1 MNRTTRLFMMVVI
14 AILVSFRSALALP
27 NPVGW
32 WNFDEGSGTLTADSS
47 GNGNTGTVGGSWIT
61 NGMSSNAVTYTTS
74 QYTSIPYWSGFN
86 LSNSISLS
94 IWIKPSGPG
103 SPGPGFSQFFTKG
116 DGYFG
121 NWGLRF
127 TESSNILFQMTG
139 MNGNS
144 ISSIS
149 LVPSNL
155 WTHVV
160 ATFDGT
166 TAKLYI
172 NGLLDRFATWSGSQI
187 FTTNGIQIGVLP
199 GAIDDARV
207 YSNALTEI
215 QVAQLFLEQDRDLDR
230 LIDANETICGTDPN
244 NPDSDGDGYP
254 DGMEV
259 WARTN
264 PLDSS
269 SHPDVTTGLVGWW
282 KFDEGSGTLTA
293 DSTTNGDFGTVTS
306 GSTWVTGIHSNALQF
321 DGVNGYVVTSDPGGS
336 GSPLAVT
343 NLTIAFW
350 ANVTNTVQDSTVLDR
365 YDNSGYAVWWQE
377 GYDRVILVLPNIQP
391 IPIFLDD
398 VSSNVWN
405 HFAFTC
411 DGSNVN
417 CYLNGRLY
425 SSGSYT
431 NAVGTSPYP
440 LYLAQA
446 VWFGNRF
453 QGILDDVRIY
463 NRALAAGDVYAL
475 GLVGTYCNGL
485 PDIQKF
491 RLGLNPNTA
500 CTTGDGIPDD
510 WAVAHGL
517 DPLDSTVATQTC
529 TLAFTHGLNNLQVY
543 QNQSVLISD
552 GYSTLGDGV
561 ADWWKVTYGFSLTD
575 TNVASAD
582 PEGDGLSNLQK
593 YQLGLNPFVS
603 YAITAPSIVLINST
617 SNTASVADAGA
628 GASYS
633 WSIDNGTID
642 GGSGTPN
649 ISWSAG
655 DSGVAT
661 LTMQLTTSGGSANL
675 SAPITVTPCS
685 LAANITVP
693 SSVLLGS
700 TNTAS
705 LPNPLTVLYSF
716 TNGVDGAIPVGVV
729 QGTGIYSNAL
739 YGAAAYGGT
748 NGAGTLFSI
757 TPDGA
762 TLSTL
767 WQFDPNTDGDGPSTL
782 VQGSSAPGTTNRYFY
797 GVTTGGG
804 PGSNGTVFAIT
815 PGGSLTNLHAFNYT
829 QGSYPAGLTQGR
841 DGNFYG
847 VTEAGGSN
855 NNGVVFMIS
864 SNINTV
870 TFKIL
875 YYFNGGTNGNF
886 SQATL
891 MQGSGTDTSFYGTTH
906 FGGTNSACL
915 GGCGTIFKITTNG
928 VFSYLHVFNGSDGGW
943 PTTPLTL
950 GTNGLFYGTGFT
962 GGSNGCGIAFSISS
976 QGTFNKLYT
985 FGDPNGR
992 GPDSGLL
999 QGFDGNFYGT
1009 TVSGGLTNIFNGV
1022 AGYGTAFKLTP
1033 QGTNTVL
1040 HQFSGSPDGYLPFEG
1055 GLTTGFA
1062 QGKTNGYLYGVTL
1075 LGGTSTNCWAG
1086 CGTVFLVN
1094 PSSYI
1099 WSVAGGT
1106 ILTGQGTPT
1115 ITWTADSPGGAII
1128 SVIISNSP
1136 VCTTNVSVTVPITAY
1151 NEWYGPFNSWTN
1163 VSAWGADGGGT
1174 NDDTGSINTAL
1185 AAIGLNGCS
1194 PVLYCPGKYLISHTL
1209 NLSNCYG
1216 VAVVGK
1222 DAAVSGFKWIG
1233 NTGTQVGDATTMFRM
1248 NANDT
1253 CYIERLTFDGQGK
1266 AFTLVNHSQW
1276 TNSPPLPLFDNG
1288 NTWSDCVFK
1297 NAAAGGMGIAGGWY
1311 GWGFSNETFLR
1322 CVLSNLTVGCASRNF
1337 NALDGWF
1344 VNCMIENC
1352 GIGLQ
1357 MRNDGPFGGGGQ
1369 LHAYQ
1374 TAFVNNGTDVCNN
1387 TANNFTSETGNTS
1400 WHAYTFYAAA
1410 DTGGNNS
1417 PTLLKGNTIID
1428 PTGQPFTFGTQGPFV
1443 VMDNV
1448 VAYTN
1453 GAAINFTKDGTTVL
1467 MLGNTNCS
1475 SPFYSIGSSPS
1486 TNLVDNVT
1494 VSRSSLTFTQPGI
1507 PVEATNLNRTI
1518 VDMPRNMTSASLQ
1531 TAINGAADGT
1541 VIHITFTNP
1550 PPIYYSMNAT
1560 VTIPTNRDIRIIGDG
1575 PQSKFGWD
1583 GSSPLPMF
1591 SLSHPSHATF
1601 SRLFLA
1607 GNSTPQ
1613 HSASLIRVSGVGST
1627 LARVYIRDCV
1637 STASTNANLDLG
1649 DCPNTTIDWRGNHE
1663 VSGGGAGL
1671 LLEGGGTVKFITTDS
1686 GESGI
1691 DAVVTNGGTLYV
1703 ETSYNES
1710 DPSNFKGYRSL
1721 LLSGGSTAM
1730 YLCGIQHENGG
1741 CTGPSCGD
1749 GFYSGGTSNG
1759 FGVTNFSGIFTMS
1772 LVGGISDWV
1781 RISGTQSGNVWL
1793 EGDTTFRSPT
1803 RGGDFPIINTN
1814 VFLPVQSQN
1823 WDYIPNFANYS
1834 DVGNASPSYTRTMFG
1849 PSRSTYSDLGPMTRR
1864 TNQTDVLIEDTV
1876 LALSLENIQ
1885 VAP

>member
-14 AILVSFRSALALP
+14 AIIVSFHSALALP

-32 WNFDEGSGTLTADSS
+32 WNFDEGSGTLTVDSS

-74 QYTSIPYWSGFN
+74 QFTTIPYWSGFN
-86 LSNSISLS
+86 LSNSITVSV
-94 IWIKPSGPG
+94 WIKPSAPG
-103 SPGPGFSQFFTKG
+103 SPGPGYSQMFEKG
-116 DGYFG
+116 VGYFG
-121 NWGLRF
+121 DWGLLYLD
-127 TESSNILFQMTG
+127 TSQIEFQMTG

-144 ISSIS
+144 IATIS
-149 LVPSNL
+149 LVPTGL

-172 NGLLDRFATWSGSQI
+172 NGLLDRFATWPGSQI
-187 FTTNGIQIGVLP
+187 FTTNGIQIGSLP
-199 GAIDDARV
+199 GAIDDARI

-215 QVAQLFLEQDRDLDR
+215 QVAQLFLERDKDLDR

-259 WARTN
+259 MAGTD
-264 PLDSS
+264 PLNSS

-282 KFDEGSGTLTA
+282 KLDEGSGTLTA
-293 DSTTNGDFGTVTS
+293 DSTTNGDGGTLA
-306 GSTWVTGIHSNALQF
+306 GPAWVTGIHSNALQF
-321 DGVNGYVVTSDPGGS
+321 DGVDDFVVCGAGGS
-336 GSPLAVT
+336 SSPLAVT
-343 NLTIAFW
+343 NLTIALW
-350 ANVTNTVQDSTVLDR
+350 AYVTNTVQDANLVDR
-365 YDNSGYAVWWQE
+365 FWPVNGYSVGWQQV
-377 GYDRVILVLPNIQP
+377 YNRIIPILPNIQP
-391 IPIFLDD
+391 IPIDLDD
-398 VSSNVWN
+398 VAANAWN
-405 HFAFTC
+405 HFAFTY
-411 DGSNVN
+411 DGSTVN

-425 SSGSYT
+425 NSGSYT
-431 NAVGTSPYP
+431 NAIGSSTQP
-440 LYLAQA
+440 LYLGQA
-446 VWFGNRF
+446 TAFNYQF
-453 QGILDDVRIY
+453 QGQLDDVRIY

-500 CTTGDGIPDD
+500 STTGDGIPDD
-510 WAVAHGL
+510 WAIAHGL
-517 DPLDSTVATQTC
+517 NPLDSTVATQTC

-543 QNQSVLISD
+543 ENQSVLISD
-552 GYSTLGDGV
+552 GYSTLGDGIG
-561 ADWWKVTYGFSLTD
+561 DWWKVTYGFSLTD
-575 TNVASAD
+575 TSVASGD

-1174 NDDTGSINTAL
+1174 NDDTGSINAAL

-1194 PVLYCPGKYLISHTL
+1194 PVLYCPGKYLISQTIHL
-1209 NLSNCYG
+1209 QNRQG
-1216 VAVVGK
+1216 VAVFGK
-1222 DAAVSGFKWIG
+1222 DSAVSGFTWIG
-1233 NTGTQVGDATTMFRM
+1233 NTGTTVGDATTMFWVDAV
-1248 NANDT
+1248 NT
-1253 CYIERLTFDGQGK
+1253 TYFERLFFDGKGK
-1266 AFTLVNHSQW
+1266 SYTLVNHSQ
-1276 TNSPPLPLFDNG
+1276 NNGNPYFDNA
-1288 NTWSDCVFK
+1288 NTWADCVFK
-1297 NAAAGGMGIAGGWY
+1297 NSVAGGLGIAGAKING
-1311 GWGFSNETFLR
+1311 GFSNEAFLR
-1322 CVLSNLTVGCASRNF
+1322 CVFTNLGVAVETYDY
-1337 NALDGWF
+1337 NAIDGWM
-1344 VNCMIENC
+1344 VNCYFANC
-1352 GIGLQ
+1352 GVGLQ
-1357 MRNDGPFGGGGQ
+1357 MNPGS

-1374 TAFVNNGTDVCNN
+1374 SVFVNNGTDVFNN
-1387 TANNFTSETGNTS
+1387 TGNDFECVTGNTS
-1400 WHAYTFYAAA
+1400 WHSTAFYV
-1410 DTGGNNS
+1410 DPIHNG
-1417 PTLLKGNTIID
+1417 PVLIKGNTIID
-1428 PTGQPFTFGTQGPFV
+1428 PSGQPFLTGQQGPFV
-1443 VMDNV
+1443 VMDNTFAYSNG
-1448 VAYTN
+1448 VA
-1453 GAAINFTKDGTTVL
+1453 ANFTSNGTTVL
-1467 MLGNTNCS
+1467 LLGNTNCYA
-1475 SPFYSIGSSPS
+1475 PFYTIASNPI

-1494 VSRSSLTFTQPGI
+1494 VNRSSLALSQPGL
-1507 PVEATNLNRTI
+1507 PTEATNLNRTI
-1518 VDMPRNMTSASLQ
+1518 VDMPRSFTASSLQ
-1531 TAINGAADGT
+1531 TAINGATDGT
-1541 VIHITFTNP
+1541 VIHIPWTNTGT
-1550 PPIYYSMNAT
+1550 YYSMNAT
-1560 VTIPTNRDIRIIGDG
+1560 VTIPANRDIRIVGDG
-1575 PQSKFGWD
+1575 SLSILAGD
-1583 GSSPLPMF
+1583 SGGGPMF
-1591 SLSHPSHATF
+1591 SLLHPSHATF
-1601 SRLFLA
+1601 SHVHLF
-1607 GNSTPQ
+1607 GDSTVQNAPN
-1613 HSASLIRVSGVGST
+1613 LIQITGVGST
-1627 LARVYIRDCV
+1627 SARLYLRDSICRYG
-1637 STASTNANLDLG
+1637 TNANLDVQ
-1649 DCPNTTIDWRGNHE
+1649 DCPGLTVDWRGNNE
-1663 VSGGGAGL
+1663 ENSTGGNGL
-1671 LLEGGGTVKFITTDS
+1671 WLEGRGTIRFIGT
-1686 GESGI
+1686 ESGASRI
-1691 DAVVTNGGTLYV
+1691 DAVVTNGGTLYI
-1703 ETSYNES
+1703 EMSYNE
-1710 DPSNFKGYRSL
+1710 DNYQPTMGFRNLLTASN
-1721 LLSGGSTAM
+1721 STVM
-1730 YLCGIQHENGG
+1730 YLCGVQHEQSGTNGLDGFWPNGG
-1741 CTGPSCGD
+1741 T
-1749 GFYSGGTSNG
+1749 TNA
-1759 FGVTNFSGIFTMS
+1759 FGITNFSGNCTLS
-1772 LVGGISDWV
+1772 LVKGVSDWM
-1781 RISGTQSGNVWL
+1781 RISGAQSGNVWV
-1793 EGDTTFRSPT
+1793 EGCTTKNSPT
-1803 RGGDFPIINTN
+1803 LGGLWPITN
-1814 VFLPVQSQN
+1814 LTSFLPVQTMN
-1823 WDYIPNFANYS
+1823 WDYNTTSQLFSNYA
-1834 DVGNASPSYTRTMFG
+1834 DIGTATVSYTRTMFA

-1864 TNQTDVLIEDTV
+1864 TNQTDVLIEDTI
-1876 LALSLENIQ
+1876 LEDSLINLQ
-1885 VAP
+1885 VKP